1 MSDATDTDA
10 TDEPGD
16 DSDVEHI
23 QRSSLRCSM
32 DDDDD
37 DDDDDNDAPR
47 ILIVTKVPDAVF
59 EEQQAK
65 VISVFVPAVIL
76 LTKWHVT

>member
-10 TDEPGD
+10 TGD
-16 DSDVEHI
+16 DSDVEHV

-32 DDDDD
+32 DDDD

-65 VISVFVPAVIL
+65 VISVFVPAFIS